1 MVRTKR
7 RLATGDWQPIESFWP
22 WKRDPHPWAGHVMSI
37 NKVTRDAFFPV
48 FIPGILL
55 HLHSLGDKRAYTDK
69 TAAKCLLSCGGLS
82 SQLRLILAM
91 GKDVLPFISLTSMT
105 SSWPK
110 PDGAVCEVSF
120 QISKEEGTSLA

>member
-1 MVRTKR
+1 MVSGDVGMLIGVTESHSR
-7 RLATGDWQPIESFWP
+7 RVL
-22 WKRDPHPWAGHVMSI
+22 
-37 NKVTRDAFFPV
+37 
-48 FIPGILL
+48 PGSYTW
-55 HLHSLGDKRAYTDK
+55 HLVAPPSQVDKRTCTDK

-120 QISKEEGTSLA
+120 QISKEEGPSLA